1 MRLVLPLRA
10 VLSALHTEA
19 RRFVSYGVFN
29 LIKTSSIFSLSFL
42 FFCDEHC
49 RIINLHSLTHSYAG
63 PICSEII
70 CTFFENITCTTTE
83 FGSIR
88 FLMIM
93 K

>member
-1 MRLVLPLRA
+1 MCLVLPLRA

-70 CTFFENITCTTTE
+70 CTFCENITLSLGQ
-83 FGSIR
+83 FD
-88 FLMIM
+88 F
-93 K
+93 